1 MYYKYHKI
9 NLYSGV
15 KYVNYTK
22 WIKKTINFTSKKYKK
37 HFQYTVTVALILGE
51 IKKYLQRITQIKP
64 FMNKYNWERKYFPSE
79 KDDWKK
85 IEKNNVTYILLK
97 IYPAYVSKHNW
108 NREKEDINFFILI
121 PSWERWHYL
130 AIKNY
135 QHCLNC
141 LFSFTT
147 GNKRKSHK
155 NVCEN
160 KNFCNFVMPS
170 EDNEIL

>member
-51 IKKYLQRITQIKP
+51 IKKYLQRITKTKP

-79 KDDWKK
+79 KDD
-85 IEKNNVTYILLK
+85 
-97 IYPAYVSKHNW
+97 
-108 NREKEDINFFILI
+108 
-121 PSWERWHYL
+121 
-130 AIKNY
+130 
-135 QHCLNC
+135 
-141 LFSFTT
+141 
-147 GNKRKSHK
+147 
-155 NVCEN
+155 
-160 KNFCNFVMPS
+160 
-170 EDNEIL
+170 